1 MCVIF
6 SSCRRHSVVVV
17 NPKMK
22 SFLLASFLTV
32 GGAGCGASGA
42 GTFGLSV
49 VHNTSVEVPSGIAA
63 ILAQPDWSAADR
75 ALDEPRQAAEIL
87 AYLDVSPGLNVAVLA
102 PGSGYFLDL
111 AARSVGLNGRIFAR
125 NPPLLLAASGLG
137 AAWDARLSQPAGARV
152 IRIDDELGK
161 QLAVQWLDLVFLD
174 HDYAG
179 LRQSAI
185 DPSAVDLGRLERV
198 RTPGGA
204 SSSPSAK
211 RTARRPGRRLNATA
225 SASRAKP
232 DSCTKAWIRPTG
244 GEEDQAARRAFF
256 LRLRSH
262 SGLRGRT
269 SATEVLRR

>member
-1 MCVIF
+1 MCVIL

-63 ILAQPDWSAADR
+63 ILAQPDRSAADR

-185 DPSAVDLGRLERV
+185 DPSAVDLVAWNAFAPRGALRRRRARSGQRGDPGGDRTPRLPLLER
-198 RTPGGA
+198 
-204 SSSPSAK
+204 SPIP
-211 RTARRPGRRLNATA
+211 ARRRGSDRLGGGGPSGQKSVLLTFT
-225 SASRAKP
+225 KP
-232 DSCTKAWIRPTG
+232 
-244 GEEDQAARRAFF
+244 
-256 LRLRSH
+256 
-262 SGLRGRT
+262 
-269 SATEVLRR
+269 

>member
-1 MCVIF
+1 
-6 SSCRRHSVVVV
+6 
-17 NPKMK
+17 MK

-63 ILAQPDWSAADR
+63 ILAQPDRSAADR

-185 DPSAVDLGRLERV
+185 DPSAVDLVAWNALH
-198 RTPGGA
+198 PGGRFVVA
-204 SSSPSAK
+204 EREADSAATRAEIERHGFRFSSEARFLHEGVDPTDWGGGGPSGQK
-211 RTARRPGRRLNATA
+211 SVLLTFT
-225 SASRAKP
+225 KP
-232 DSCTKAWIRPTG
+232 
-244 GEEDQAARRAFF
+244 
-256 LRLRSH
+256 
-262 SGLRGRT
+262 
-269 SATEVLRR
+269 